1 MRTRLCFDSLFVFVF
16 FFFPQSMNNI
26 VFDGDDNR
34 NHVVEDLYKR
44 YKSVNNPLFLED
56 NVNRIYEK
64 AKKDSELYTV
74 SKAEILQ
81 YKQSVQEISRSFH
94 QRTLRNRARV
104 LQKRSFKCYAPR
116 NILLA
121 DILFLPRSLQRLSGE
136 KISIVIFQDLFSRLV
151 HLTPLSRPS
160 SAECLKAFK
169 NAMPFFGATG
179 QDQYTKFLSDR
190 G

>member
-1 MRTRLCFDSLFVFVF
+1 MS
-16 FFFPQSMNNI
+16 NI
-26 VFDGDDNR
+26 VFEGDDNR
-34 NHVVEDLYKR
+34 NHVFEDLYRR
-44 YKSVNNPLFLED
+44 YKTVNNPLFLED

-64 AKKDSELYTV
+64 AKNDSELYTI
-74 SKAEILQ
+74 SKAEILR
-81 YKQSVQEISRSFH
+81 YKESVEDILRLFH
-94 QRTLRNRARV
+94 RRTLRNRARV
-104 LQKRSFKCYAPR
+104 LQRRSFKCYGPK

-121 DILFLPRSLQRLSGE
+121 DILFLPKSLQRLSGE
-136 KISIVIFQDLFSRLV
+136 KVSIVIFQDLFSRLV